1 MWSTKN
7 NSCYGFPRPPNLPLS
22 IKMVL
27 HQRTFGLTAFV
38 LYLVWHNIQHLRKNL
53 LEQCLCRMWWYYL
66 SLDHGLD
73 QHVCN
78 NSSIILIV
86 VKWSTYTVVIKK
98 SKDNGLKSVYYAFK
112 RLKKYTTHYVIKAC
126 TLYERLNR
134 SPYIT
139 TQAFFARKNPNLAKS
154 LASFNTFC
162 HAIITFVDTKITW
175 FNSPRRVFSVGG
187 K

>member
-7 NSCYGFPRPPNLPLS
+7 NSCYVFPRLPNLPLS

-27 HQRTFGLTAFV
+27 HQSTFGLTAFV
-38 LYLVWHNIQHLRKNL
+38 LQYGTIFSIYVRIYWSNIYAG
-53 LEQCLCRMWWYYL
+53 CGGTTC
-66 SLDHGLD
+66 
-73 QHVCN
+73 V
-78 NSSIILIV
+78 LIV
-86 VKWSTYTVVIKK
+86 DLVNTYGTIAALSYLIVEKWSTYTVVIKK
-98 SKDNGLKSVYYAFK
+98 SQDNGFKSVYYAFK

-126 TLYERLNR
+126 TLYEGLNR

-162 HAIITFVDTKITW
+162 HAIITFVDTKIT
-175 FNSPRRVFSVGG
+175 
-187 K
+187 

>member
-1 MWSTKN
+1 MYVNVVNK
-7 NSCYGFPRPPNLPLS
+7 
-22 IKMVL
+22 K
-27 HQRTFGLTAFV
+27 QFV
-38 LYLVWHNIQHLRKNL
+38 LWFPTATEFASLYQNGITPKNVWSYRICAFQHLRKNL

-66 SLDHGLD
+66 SLDHGLG

-86 VKWSTYTVVIKK
+86 VKWSTNTVVIKK
-98 SKDNGLKSVYYAFK
+98 SKGNGFKSVYYAFK

-126 TLYERLNR
+126 TLYEGLNR

-162 HAIITFVDTKITW
+162 HAIITFVDTKIT
-175 FNSPRRVFSVGG
+175 
-187 K
+187 